1 MTRGQITVE
10 PDDGL
15 TTRGRRNRP
24 LLIVNTGEGK
34 GKTSAAMGMAMR
46 SWAQGWSV
54 GIYQFVKSAS
64 WRTGEYVALTRLGN
78 STATSPSSGWAP
90 AAPGCGRPTVA
101 R

>member
-64 WRTGEYVALTRLGN
+64 WRTGEYVALTRLGELDGDV
-78 STATSPSSGWAP
+78 TFERMGT
-90 AAPGCGRPTVA
+90 GCTWMR
-101 R
+101 